1 MSEASIVLEEF
12 EVLLRELINKAHRG
26 DEQAIHNL
34 DIVKQWLNDN

>member
-1 MSEASIVLEEF
+1 MNESLNILAEF

-34 DIVKQWLNDN
+34 DIVKQWLNNN